1 MGLQNTQIAV
11 AASGLLVGSSAGPGG
26 TPQMQLD
33 YRVQLALAAGT
44 GLGQADRLW
53 TATRT
58 IAASGTDDLDLN
70 GTALTD
76 ALGAT
81 VAMARVK
88 GLIVAAAAANTNNV
102 VVGGAATNGFVSW
115 VGSATDKVVVR
126 PGGVLALFCQD
137 ATGYALTAATAD
149 LLRIANSGSGSTVT
163 YDITVIGCSA

>member
-1 MGLQNTQIAV
+1 MGLQNTQLTVGAT
-11 AASGLLVGSSAGPGG
+11 GLLVGTSTGPGG
-26 TPQMQLD
+26 APQQ
-33 YRVQLALAAGT
+33 QLAYQIALGLAAGT
-44 GLGQADRLW
+44 SAGQADRLW

-76 ALGAT
+76 ALGAA

-88 GLIVAAAAANTNNV
+88 GIIVAAAAANTNNV
-102 VVGGAATNGFVSW
+102 VVGGAAATGFISW

-126 PGGVLALFCQD
+126 PGGVLALFCTD
-137 ATGYALTAATAD
+137 ATGYAVTAATAD